1 MRYDL
6 DSEIRCRRRAHTH
19 PPTELNT
26 INTII
31 LTHIISTYYILL
43 DILHIL
49 QYL

>member
-6 DSEIRCRRRAHTH
+6 DSEIRCRLLAHAH

-26 INTII
+26 TI

-49 QYL
+49 KYL